1 MTTSKKILWASYTL
15 AIVLTVITVICTL
28 MQIECGN
35 LVIVCGAA
43 YTELA
48 VHTAVYSSK
57 SKAENKKKIAYSM
70 FKEMAKDY
78 PPELVAQVFE
88 VVTRD

>member
-28 MQIECGN
+28 MQIECSN

-57 SKAENKKKIAYSM
+57 AKKENAVSISYTMIEKLADKYGI
-70 FKEMAKDY
+70 EN
-78 PPELVAQVFE
+78 
-88 VVTRD
+88 VVQLLEIVNRE